1 MRKEYARQANALR
14 AERVGIFRKLG
25 LDFLDLF
32 TDQGYVKPLIKFF
45 QSRQTRRGKAK
56 RGA

>member
-1 MRKEYARQANALR
+1 VAL
-14 AERVGIFRKLG
+14 FRKLG